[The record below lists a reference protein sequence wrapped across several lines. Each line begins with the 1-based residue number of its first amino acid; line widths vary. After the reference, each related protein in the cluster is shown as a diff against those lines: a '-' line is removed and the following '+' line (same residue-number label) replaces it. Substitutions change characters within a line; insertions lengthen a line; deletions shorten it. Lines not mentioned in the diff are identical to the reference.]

1 MIGWPRGK
9 VRDFRLSG
17 APPEKETLKPPT
29 CCWVWVCTLKL
40 FARSIYQPHSSCV
53 HSSSVHSHT
62 TRIFYDYDHTSTS
75 RQQRFF
81 SNLNSLSSSY
91 FKMRST
97 SGPAYRHPS
106 QAHLPVSRSKP
117 RFMFLRTPSAM
128 FSTFNIIRA
137 SIYCTFISSAQYAKL
152 IAMISPCIP
161 MEYHLLGHRGSLP
174 ERTQCLRSQ

>member
-1 MIGWPRGK
+1 
-9 VRDFRLSG
+9 VL
-17 APPEKETLKPPT
+17 PPEKETLKPPT
-29 CCWVWVCTLKL
+29 CCWASLKIVCRCGLSAIHIPRVSTG
-40 FARSIYQPHSSCV
+40 AVSTHTPHAFSTI
-53 HSSSVHSHT
+53 T
-62 TRIFYDYDHTSTS
+62 TTHLPHDNND
-75 RQQRFF
+75 FF
-81 SNLNSLSSSY
+81 LNLNSLSSSY
-91 FKMRST
+91 FKMRSS

-106 QAHLPVSRSKP
+106 QAHLPVSSHSKP

-137 SIYCTFISSAQYAKL
+137 SIYCTFISSAQCAKL